1 MAHAHDDVPLFGAS
15 PERSD
20 GLSLAAAA
28 APRPPPPLWRRRAGK
43 SPRPGALVA
52 AGAALALLGLALV
65 AAGAAAAA
73 GALRAP
79 PPPPGAPRAAAA
91 APLDALEPPPPGS
104 VVDCAVALGDLDAYT
119 AFAEEAERSAYG
131 RRVANMSVDDAA
143 AALAALPPRALPV
156 AFWVLAS
163 PAHPWSDAFIAAA
176 AAQLGVL
183 RAAYA
188 ASRLD
193 FRAAG
198 VHAVPATDADV
209 ERCADAAGDS
219 ETLAARLLAA
229 LDHAAALHVVVC
241 EPAGVNG
248 AAAVAGGAAGG
259 AAGAPAAGALLR
271 RSALWQ
277 SRTSLVHQLGHAL
290 GLAHPFPDAPS
301 CAADADAVADTPV
314 QPRPAAGCGAA
325 DAAAPPLCGPAPRG
339 LAPADM
345 PQHGFM
351 ELTGDACR
359 AHLTIGQ
366 RLRAGAMLPAAR
378 PALAAAVAD
387 LRRAE
392 PLPQAGAF
400 QSAPPPAGALRAQL
414 AALEGAGGSV
424 PLPSG
429 APLPPRLAEGAGRL
443 ASALEHAAGGA
454 GASVALEDCA
464 CAGPDAAGDVF
475 WAAELEER
483 FFVDAVRVLRPWQ
496 LAAAAAEEGGGD
508 AGAAGDADG
517 GGERA
522 APEVEIRVGDALL
535 PASNV
540 RCGAPAR
547 LTGLGVTV
555 ECGEP
560 LAGRYVSVS
569 LLRDGDAF
577 AAEAGAP
584 VLCVCGV
591 AALARVAPPRRA
603 PPADGVPPGG
613 PLPLAAA
620 TRSSDGE
627 GGAAAAEALSPALA
641 GAAARR
647 CSATAAEA
655 APWWAAELPA
665 GDDGWVTALRL
676 EVPHACMT
684 APEEEETEAESKD
697 APKPVTAAAN
707 APSGAFVAAFA
718 GARLACTAP
727 APLALSVYVTDA
739 PLSKSELAGGGASA
753 ARGLCARRVAVA
765 PGRPALVACGAPLRG
780 RVVTVIA
787 APARPAPLALCS
799 VQALGALEL
808 PLSFAAAVAAGPA
821 AAAAGAAGAAAA
833 AALALAAAGDARSC
847 LPAGA
852 PARWRLAPA
861 AARALVAVGAAG
873 AGSAAR
879 AALLDAAGAELWA
892 APLPF
897 SAAGAAAPAP
907 VPPSVAAA
915 AAFLQLDGFSSLCE
929 VVLLAEPVAAAALLD
944 PAAAVG
950 AGAGAGAG
958 AAGAPA
964 PALRAGAGWAAA
976 AAGAPAPAAVDASYL
991 SCADVPAGAVLR
1003 VALGGARRVAAV
1015 ELLLAAPA
1023 AGVEVGLLPAD
1034 AAPADDEA
1042 AWGAAARCGAA
1053 AAAAAFETAAFD
1065 CAGGGA
1071 AAVGTLL
1078 VRAPE
1083 AVAVCDVGVR
1093 G

>member
-1 MAHAHDDVPLFGAS
+1 MAHAHDDAPLFGAS

-20 GLSLAAAA
+20 GPPPAGAAA

-52 AGAALALLGLALV
+52 AGAALTLLGLALV

-79 PPPPGAPRAAAA
+79 PQPPGAPRTADA

-104 VVDCAVALGDLDAYT
+104 VVDCAVTLGDLDAYT

-163 PAHPWSDAFIAAA
+163 PAHPWSDAFIDAA

-188 ASRLD
+188 ASHLD
-193 FRAAG
+193 FRSAG
-198 VHAVPATDADV
+198 VHAVPATDSDV
-209 ERCADAAGDS
+209 ERCAGGGGDS
-219 ETLAARLLAA
+219 KTLAARLLAA

-301 CAADADAVADTPV
+301 CAADADAVADTPA

-359 AHLTIGQ
+359 AHLTVGQ
-366 RLRAGAMLPAAR
+366 RLRAGAALPAAR
-378 PALAAAVAD
+378 PALDAAAAD

-414 AALEGAGGSV
+414 AALEVADGGA

-429 APLPPRLAEGAGRL
+429 APLPQRLAEGAGRL
-443 ASALEHAAGGA
+443 ASALEHAVGGA

-475 WAAELEER
+475 WVAELEDR
-483 FFVDAVRVLRPWQ
+483 FYVDAVRVLRPWQ
-496 LAAAAAEEGGGD
+496 LAAAAEEGGGD
-508 AGAAGDADG
+508 G
-517 GGERA
+517 GGGRLP
-522 APEVEIRVGDALL
+522 APEVEVRVGDALL
-535 PASNV
+535 PASNA
-540 RCGAPAR
+540 RCGAPTR
-547 LTGLGVTV
+547 LAGLGATV

-569 LLRDGDAF
+569 FLRDGDAF
-577 AAEAGAP
+577 SAEAGADTSAP
-584 VLCVCGV
+584 ALCVCGV
-591 AALARVAPPRRA
+591 AALARAAPPRRA
-603 PPADGVPPGG
+603 PPAGGAPPGG

-620 TRSSDGE
+620 ARSSS
-627 GGAAAAEALSPALA
+627 GAGA
-641 GAAARR
+641 GAAADALAPAGAGAAPRR

-676 EVPHACMT
+676 EIPHACTT
-684 APEEEETEAESKD
+684 APEEEETEAESED

-707 APSGAFVAAFA
+707 ATGGAFVAAFA
-718 GARLACTAP
+718 GARLACAAP

-739 PLSKSELAGGGASA
+739 PLSKSELAGGGGAA

-765 PGRPALVACGAPLRG
+765 PGRPTLVACGAPLRG
-780 RVVTVIA
+780 RVVTIVA
-787 APARPAPLALCS
+787 APARAAPLALCS
-799 VQALGALEL
+799 VQALGAVEL
-808 PLSFAAAVAAGPA
+808 PLSLAAAVAAGPA
-821 AAAAGAAGAAAA
+821 AAAAGAAVAAAA
-833 AALALAAAGDARSC
+833 AALALAADGDVRSC

-861 AARALVAVGAAG
+861 AARALVGVGAAG
-873 AGSAAR
+873 AGPAAR
-879 AALLDAAGAELWA
+879 AALLDAAGAEVWA
-892 APLPF
+892 APLLF
-897 SAAGAAAPAP
+897 SAAGAADPAP
-907 VPPSVAAA
+907 VPPAAAAA

-929 VVLLAEPVAAAALLD
+929 VVLLAEPAAAAALLD
-944 PAAAVG
+944 PAAA
-950 AGAGAGAG
+950 AAAAAAG

-976 AAGAPAPAAVDASYL
+976 AAGAPTPAAVDASYL
-991 SCADVPAGAVLR
+991 SCADVPASALLR
-1003 VALGGARRVAAV
+1003 VALGGALRVAAV

-1023 AGVEVGLLPAD
+1023 AGVEVSLLLAD
-1034 AAPADDEA
+1034 GAAPADDEA
-1042 AWGAAARCGAA
+1042 AWAAAARCSGA
-1053 AAAAAFETAAFD
+1053 AAAAAFETATYD
-1065 CAGGGA
+1065 CAGGGGG
-1071 AAVGTLL
+1071 AVGTLL

-1093 G
+1093 SA